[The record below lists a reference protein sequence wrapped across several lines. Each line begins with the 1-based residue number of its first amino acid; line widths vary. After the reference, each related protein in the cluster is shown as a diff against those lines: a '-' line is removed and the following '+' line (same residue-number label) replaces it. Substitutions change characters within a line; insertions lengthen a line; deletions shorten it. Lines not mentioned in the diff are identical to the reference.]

1 MNVERAEIPLR
12 LFIMQRIMA
21 ENPRTVRDLFR
32 IIKVRRPRISEEE
45 FINTIR
51 ELRESGTLTLEP
63 ASLQVNSYLAYLK
76 LQDENAWLY
85 LVALLTLSTFLAIY
99 VMPSTY
105 PLIIFRWIIGSM
117 FVLFLPGYVT
127 IQALFPEGKELDSIE
142 RLALTIG
149 LSLAITPLIGLLLN
163 YTPWG
168 IRLDPI
174 VAALSMFTLGI
185 GMAGSFRKYRI
196 ARKTEKA

>member
-1 MNVERAEIPLR
+1 MNGERAEIPLR

-21 ENPRTVRDLFR
+21 ENPRTVRDLFQ
-32 IIKVRRPRISEEE
+32 IIKLRRPKISEEE

-51 ELRESGTLTLEP
+51 ELKESGTLMLEP
-63 ASLQVNSYLAYLK
+63 ATLQINSYPAYFK

-127 IQALFPEGKELDSIE
+127 IQALFPKGKELDSIE

-196 ARKTEKA
+196 ARKTGKT

>member
-32 IIKVRRPRISEEE
+32 IIKLRRPRISEEE

-63 ASLQVNSYLAYLK
+63 AALQINSYPAYLK

-99 VMPSTY
+99 VMPSVY

-174 VAALSMFTLGI
+174 VAALSIFTLGI

-196 ARKTEKA
+196 ARNTGKA

>member
-1 MNVERAEIPLR
+1 LNGERAEIPLR

-21 ENPRTVRDLFR
+21 ENPRTVRDLFQ
-32 IIKVRRPRISEEE
+32 IIKLRRPKSSEEE

-51 ELRESGTLTLEP
+51 ELKESGTLMLEP
-63 ASLQVNSYLAYLK
+63 ATLQINSYPAYFK

-196 ARKTEKA
+196 ARKTGKT

>member
-1 MNVERAEIPLR
+1 LNVERAEIPLR

-63 ASLQVNSYLAYLK
+63 PALQVNSYPAYLK

-196 ARKTEKA
+196 ARNTGKA

>member
-1 MNVERAEIPLR
+1 LNAERAEIPLR

-32 IIKVRRPRISEEE
+32 IIKLRRPRISEEE

-51 ELRESGTLTLEP
+51 ELKDSGTLTLEP
-63 ASLQVNSYLAYLK
+63 PALRINSYPAYLK

-99 VMPSTY
+99 VMPSVY

-174 VAALSMFTLGI
+174 VAALSIFTLGI

-196 ARKTEKA
+196 ARNTGKA